1 MSILTRYKTLRRSSA
16 RASTAMLVA
25 AIAGCSLEVADPE
38 VVDPG
43 DLNTVEALPT
53 LLAGAIGDFKLAYSG
68 SGGNT
73 EGIILAGGMR
83 ADEWL
88 NADTFDTRQEMDRGI
103 VRESNA
109 SNQGLFRNMQQARLS
124 AEFAGRRFA
133 ALAPAQA
140 GHAEVK
146 ALAGFTYVLFG
157 ENYCSGVPFS
167 SFDGSGNLVYG
178 DPLTTAQMLQRA
190 IVLFDSALAIAA
202 PGTRNHHLASI
213 GKARALLDLDRDN
226 AAAAAALVAAVP
238 TTFVYNIEHSE
249 NTTAQNNGVFFL
261 NNINR
266 RWSVAENEGG
276 NGLNFRSANDPRVP
290 VARLLSASGAPR
302 IGLDNRTPLF
312 AQFKYESRSAS
323 IPLAT
328 GVEAD
333 LIEAE
338 AALAAGDVTTF
349 IGALNA
355 LRANTALYRCP
366 LNPPPNYTCPGA
378 LAPIVLTGT
387 ETTTQLENLLFRERA
402 FWMFSTGHRLG
413 DLRRLA
419 RPTAEGG
426 YGRAYDS
433 VFPTGPYHKGGA
445 PYGPEGSFLVPVD
458 ERNNP
463 RYPGSCDNQGA

>member
-1 MSILTRYKTLRRSSA
+1 MRYKTIWRGAAVASA
-16 RASTAMLVA
+16 TMLTGA
-25 AIAGCSLEVADPE
+25 LAGCKLEVSDPE

-43 DLNTVEALPT
+43 QLNTVDALPT
-53 LLAGAIGDFKLAYSG
+53 LLAGAIGDFKLAFSG

-103 VRESNA
+103 VRESNGN
-109 SNQGLFRNMQQARLS
+109 NQTLFRNMQQARLS
-124 AEFAGRRFA
+124 AELA
-133 ALAPAQA
+133 AQRYATLSPTAA
-140 GHAEVK
+140 GHAEAK

-167 SFDGSGNLVYG
+167 SFDANGNLVYG
-178 DPLTTAQMLQRA
+178 DPLSTAQIFQRA
-190 IVLFDSALAIAA
+190 IAVFDSALAIAA
-202 PGTRNHHLASI
+202 AGSRNYHLASV
-213 GKARALLDLDRDN
+213 GKARALLNLDNDN
-226 AAAAAALVAAVP
+226 AAAAATAVAGVP
-238 TTFVYNIEHSE
+238 TSFVYNIEHSE
-249 NTTAQNNGVFFL
+249 NTTAENNGVFFL
-261 NNINR
+261 NNVNR
-266 RWSVAENEGG
+266 RWSVANVEGI
-276 NGLNFRSANDPRVP
+276 NGLNFRTANDPRVP
-290 VARLLSASGAPR
+290 VARLLNPATGGNR
-302 IGLDNRTPLF
+302 LGLDNRTPLF
-312 AQFKYESRSAS
+312 AQFKYESRSAD
-323 IPLAT
+323 IALAN
-328 GVEAD
+328 GVEAR

-338 AALAAGDVTTF
+338 AALRAGNTATF
-349 IGALNA
+349 LATLNA

-378 LAPIVLTGT
+378 LAPLVLTGT
-387 ETTTQLENLLFRERA
+387 ETQAQLENLLFRERA
-402 FWMFSTGHRLG
+402 FWMFSTAHRLG

-419 RPTAEGG
+419 RPAAEGG

-463 RYPGSCDNQGA
+463 RYPGACDNVGA